1 MLAEWLLTVTLRVRL
16 RPSAHCVSV
25 EGIANERVIV
35 DGFNLMITVEAGLS
49 AGPLLLCRDECMRDL
64 SSVHGSYRSVHETD
78 RAICLVGELLQKPE
92 GFSVLWLLD
101 P

>member
-49 AGPLLLCRDECMRDL
+49 AGPLLLCRDEL
-64 SSVHGSYRSVHETD
+64 YAGSLK
-78 RAICLVGELLQKPE
+78 RAWFLPV
-92 GFSVLWLLD
+92 SARN
-101 P
+101 